1 LPAGGNYF
9 ANFGAFALL
18 GDFGLAA
25 VRGFT
30 LSVLAI
36 GWVSRYR

>member
-1 LPAGGNYF
+1 MSA
-9 ANFGAFALL
+9 FGTKRTFPRAPSMS
-18 GDFGLAA
+18 
-25 VRGFT
+25 RGFT

>member
-1 LPAGGNYF
+1 MEGGGRF
-9 ANFGAFALL
+9 ANFGALALL
-18 GDFGLAA
+18 RDFGMA
-25 VRGFT
+25 VGLSGA